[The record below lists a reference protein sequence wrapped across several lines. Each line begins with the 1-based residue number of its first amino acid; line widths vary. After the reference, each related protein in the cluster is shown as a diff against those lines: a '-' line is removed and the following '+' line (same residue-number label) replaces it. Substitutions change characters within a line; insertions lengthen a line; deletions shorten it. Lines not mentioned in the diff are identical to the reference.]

1 MAHDDF
7 VGYALDLLDADER
20 FAVEARLAG
29 DPAAA
34 AQVERV
40 RAIAA
45 LLELDRDDLEPPA
58 DLATRTI
65 SLLESELAHPS
76 TLEAARK
83 AFSTD
88 QPEGRSFAR
97 RFRGDL
103 VVAAGIGLFVVGL
116 ALSFVARARQANEML
131 ACQNNLLTLHQGLS
145 GYADA
150 HEGRFPKVGTEAY
163 PTADAFVQALKDAGQ
178 CPATFHAICPAANA
192 DAPPPAPISYTY
204 ALGHRTANNVVLG
217 EWRSTDPAV
226 ENDLIPIAAD
236 CPAAAAAPS
245 DGPTSAHRTGH
256 NVLFVGGNVRF
267 AMTATVGVNGDDI
280 FRNQLGAVAAGVTRV
295 DTVLGRAGD
304 VP

>member
-1 MAHDDF
+1 MAHDDTI
-7 VGYALDLLDADER
+7 GYALDLLDADER
-20 FAVEARLAG
+20 AALEARLAAS
-29 DPAAA
+29 PESAS
-34 AQVERV
+34 QVERV

-45 LLELDRDDLEPPA
+45 LLELDRDDLEPPL

-65 SLLESELAHPS
+65 SRFEAEFAQPS

-88 QPEGRSFAR
+88 QPEGRSFTR

-116 ALSFVARARQANEML
+116 ALSFVARARQASEML

-178 CPATFHAICPAANA
+178 CPAAFHAICPAANA
-192 DAPPPAPISYTY
+192 DAPVTYTY

-236 CPAAAAAPS
+236 CPAAAAAPGG
-245 DGPTSAHRTGH
+245 GPTSAHRTGH

-267 AMTATVGVNGDDI
+267 AKTATVGVNGDDI

-295 DTVLGRAGD
+295 DTVLGRAG
-304 VP
+304 